1 MIFDNYRVQ
10 KYLDPPP
17 AIDNSLMLYSDSKSS
32 TIRFRSNSQ
41 HLRISREL
49 WLFFV
54 QTYGGGPEVTNFL
67 IFSTCLSSIG
77 SNFLKWW
84 KYKSSSIFKSSV
96 IFIKVFCVQNV
107 HPSKEEVE
115 QLVNAVDFKI
125 AEAMRS
131 ISLRKHTVG
140 ADELKLDFL
149 VKNEMELHDVS
160 LKLPDGL
167 SGASDRDLSNCEV
180 R

>member
-1 MIFDNYRVQ
+1 
-10 KYLDPPP
+10 
-17 AIDNSLMLYSDSKSS
+17 
-32 TIRFRSNSQ
+32 
-41 HLRISREL
+41 
-49 WLFFV
+49 
-54 QTYGGGPEVTNFL
+54 
-67 IFSTCLSSIG
+67 
-77 SNFLKWW
+77 
-84 KYKSSSIFKSSV
+84 
-96 IFIKVFCVQNV
+96 
-107 HPSKEEVE
+107 
-115 QLVNAVDFKI
+115 
-125 AEAMRS
+125 MRS